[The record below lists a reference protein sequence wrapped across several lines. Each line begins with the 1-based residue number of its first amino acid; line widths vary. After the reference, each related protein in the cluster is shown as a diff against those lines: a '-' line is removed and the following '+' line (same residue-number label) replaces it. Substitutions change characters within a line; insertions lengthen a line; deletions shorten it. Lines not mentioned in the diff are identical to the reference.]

1 MTKQQYR
8 KLNRFFVTFPQS
20 GDIEP
25 EDIFKLWGDSDY
37 HFKELTWVVEKH
49 EDGGNHIHWAFELKH
64 KLTKMQVLDKFMCVY
79 PDDYQRIKVES
90 GRQTI
95 QSIYD
100 GYFKKEGVPYYKNYK
115 PVKSLWTE
123 AEQLEWDRIGRE
135 IENDKIR
142 SEAIRVAKSLEEPT
156 FAEWLHNE
164 EQWEKLRSPDWEWVE
179 DIYGGSFIRRE

>member
-1 MTKQQYR
+1 MTKSTYR

-20 GDIEP
+20 GEYQP

-37 HFKELTWVVEKH
+37 HFKELTWVIEKH

-115 PVKSLWTE
+115 PIKSLWTA
-123 AEQLEWDRIGRE
+123 AEQEEWSRIGLE
-135 IENDKIR
+135 IENDKLRAKAI
-142 SEAIRVAKSLEEPT
+142 EAEKQ
-156 FAEWLHNE
+156 AEKISFDDWLQNE
-164 EQWEKLRSPDWEWVE
+164 EQWEKKRKEW
-179 DIYGGSFIRRE
+179 RELGVI

>member
-1 MTKQQYR
+1 MTKTTYR

-20 GDIEP
+20 GEYEP

-64 KLTKMQVLDKFMCVY
+64 KLTKMQVLDKFMSVY
-79 PDDYQRIKVES
+79 PEDYQRIKVES

-100 GYFKKEGVPYYKNYK
+100 GYFKKEGVPWYKNYK
-115 PVKSLWTE
+115 AIKSLWTE
-123 AEQLEWDRIGRE
+123 AEQLEWSRIAEE
-135 IENDKIR
+135 IENDKR
-142 SEAIRVAKSLEEPT
+142 RAIAKQVEKELEKPS
-156 FAEWLHNE
+156 FDEWLQNE
-164 EQWEKLRSPDWEWVE
+164 ENWERKREEWKKAGV
-179 DIYGGSFIRRE
+179 I

>member
-1 MTKQQYR
+1 
-8 KLNRFFVTFPQS
+8 
-20 GDIEP
+20 
-25 EDIFKLWGDSDY
+25 
-37 HFKELTWVVEKH
+37 
-49 EDGGNHIHWAFELKH
+49 
-64 KLTKMQVLDKFMCVY
+64 
-79 PDDYQRIKVES
+79 
-90 GRQTI
+90 
-95 QSIYD
+95 
-100 GYFKKEGVPYYKNYK
+100 
-115 PVKSLWTE
+115 LWTE